1 MIRIMDYIS
10 LRQREFQTT
19 LSVLQALP
27 ADKLHLRPAD
37 KSRTAAELATVLAGE
52 ERAIKSLLETGV
64 SNANAPKMEVLPTM
78 ADIISAWQQAVATN
92 DAIIGKLSA
101 SDFAKPVNF
110 YGMNIPLVDALWL
123 ELLDHIH
130 HRGQFSVYLRIAGG
144 KVPPIYGP
152 TADVPFPMG

>member
-1 MIRIMDYIS
+1 MDYIN
-10 LRQREFQTT
+10 LRKREFETT
-19 LSVLQALP
+19 LNVLRAFP
-27 ADKLHLRPAD
+27 ADKLDLRPAD

-52 ERAIKSLLETGV
+52 ERAIKSLLQTGV
-64 SNANAPKMEVLPTM
+64 TNPNAPKMEVLSSMPE
-78 ADIISAWQQAVATN
+78 IISAWQDAVSENDSIIAT
-92 DAIIGKLSA
+92 LSA
-101 SDFAKPVNF
+101 DDFAKPVSF

-152 TADVPFPMG
+152 T